1 MINSLKYLKEE
12 MAIKNKYTLLSIVLF
27 LALAAVDAT
36 ICVAEK
42 VARYAASQDEKQVFL
57 AEIREDVSV
66 LTSCLQ
72 PQASTSSVAP
82 ENASK
87 VVPSLN
93 RTSSHK

>member
-12 MAIKNKYTLLSIVLF
+12 MALKNKYPLLLVVSF
-27 LALAAVDAT
+27 LALASVGVTA
-36 ICVAEK
+36 CVAEK
-42 VARYAASQDEKQVFL
+42 VARYTASQDEKQVFL
-57 AEIREDVSV
+57 AEVREDVSV

-72 PQASTSSVAP
+72 PQTSTSSVAS
-82 ENASK
+82 EDASK

>member
-12 MAIKNKYTLLSIVLF
+12 MALKNKYPLLLVVLF
-27 LALAAVDAT
+27 LMLASVGVT
-36 ICVAEK
+36 VCVAEK

-57 AEIREDVSV
+57 AEIREDVSI

-72 PQASTSSVAP
+72 PQTSTSSVAL
-82 ENASK
+82 EDASK

-93 RTSSHK
+93 RTGSHK

>member
-12 MAIKNKYTLLSIVLF
+12 MAIKNKYSLLLVVLF
-27 LALAAVDAT
+27 LMLASVGVT
-36 ICVAEK
+36 ICIAEK
-42 VARYAASQDEKQVFL
+42 VARYAASQDEKQIFL
-57 AEIREDVSV
+57 AEVREDVSV

-72 PQASTSSVAP
+72 PQTSTSSVAP
-82 ENASK
+82 EDASK